1 MTLKIGWISNA
12 PWVGSGY
19 GMATAEITRKLRDAG
34 HEVSILA
41 NHGLSGSTIGWEGI
55 PILPQGIDGY
65 SNDLHPAALLNL
77 AQGAKDRFLGITL
90 FDVWVLKNPQFDESP
105 LLSWTP
111 VDHDPVPDE
120 VIEFFNRPGRKW
132 ALAMSRF
139 GEAKLLEA
147 GLPRDRVF
155 YSPHTFNPNVFTPE
169 GATMRATL
177 AVPED
182 AHLTM
187 INAANKGNTPIR
199 KAWFEQLYAWAR
211 FAEKHDD
218 AYLYIHSE
226 MSGIANGCRLDR
238 MLQRVRAPMDRVRV
252 VPQYEYRMGIEH
264 QIVANLHRSASVLLH
279 ATLGEGFG
287 VSQVESMAVGVPII
301 ATAHSAMT
309 ELNGSGWLVEGQI
322 AYDEFQGGALW
333 KVPNIEAIIAAL
345 EESYLVSK
353 DPVKKK
359 EYRDRAIAFAADY
372 ATDKVFEKFWV
383 PTLAHLEGELKKP
396 HLGAGVN
403 REQRRAALRGKK

>member
-1 MTLKIGWISNA
+1 MTLKIGWVSNA
-12 PWVGSGY
+12 PFVGSGY

-34 HEVSILA
+34 HDVSILA
-41 NHGLSGSTIGWEGI
+41 NHGLAGSTIQWEGMS
-55 PILPQGIDGY
+55 ILPQGIDGY

-77 AQGAKDRFLGITL
+77 AQGAEDRFLGITL
-90 FDVWVLKNPQFDESP
+90 FDVWVFKNPQWDQSP

-120 VIEFFNRPGRKW
+120 VMEFFNRPGRKW
-132 ALAMSRF
+132 AMAMSRF

-147 GLPRDRVF
+147 GVPRDRLF
-155 YSPHTFNPNVFTPE
+155 YSPHTFNPKTFTPE
-169 GATMRATL
+169 GPTMRETL
-177 AVPED
+177 QVPKD
-182 AHLTM
+182 AHLSM

-238 MLQRVRAPMDRVRV
+238 LLQRVKAPMNRIRV
-252 VPQYEYRMGIEH
+252 VPQYEYRMGIDH
-264 QIVANLHRSASVLLH
+264 SVVANLHRSSDVLLH

-287 VSQVESMAVGVPII
+287 VSQIESMAVGVPII
-301 ATAHSAMT
+301 ATNNTSMT
-309 ELNGSGWLVEGQI
+309 ELNGAGWLVEGQI

-333 KVPNIEAIIAAL
+333 KVPSIDGIIDALEKSYAVSKNPADKAAL
-345 EESYLVSK
+345 SAK
-353 DPVKKK
+353 
-359 EYRDRAIAFAADY
+359 AIAFAADY
-372 ATDKVFEKFWV
+372 STDKVFAKYWV
-383 PTLAHLEGELKKP
+383 PTLAQLEQELKKP
-396 HLGAGVN
+396 RLGAGIN
-403 REQRRAALRGKK
+403 REQRRAAVRGKK